1 MSALGQKQT
10 LRQVRLMSAFPQKR
24 TLIGTIGMS
33 ALGQKRHAAR
43 PVACGFRR
51 APFDTQR
58 FKSTLRTK
66 PLVLV
71 VTLVLDVGGKMN
83 HKLSSR
89 FESVDF
95 EGAAKLADS

>member
-1 MSALGQKQT
+1 MAVLAHSSGP
-10 LRQVRLMSAFPQKR
+10 RR
-24 TLIGTIGMS
+24 TPCTGTRAREVANGG
-33 ALGQKRHAAR
+33 LR

-58 FKSTLRTK
+58 FKLTLRTK

-89 FESVDF
+89 FETVDF
-95 EGAAKLADS
+95 EGAAKLTDS

>member
-1 MSALGQKQT
+1 
-10 LRQVRLMSAFPQKR
+10 VP
-24 TLIGTIGMS
+24 
-33 ALGQKRHAAR
+33 
-43 PVACGFRR
+43 RR
-51 APFDTQR
+51 EPFDHVAGGRGSLSGIIKSECLSGRKIVIPDTKR
-58 FKSTLRTK
+58 FKSTLRK
-66 PLVLV
+66 PLALV

>member
-1 MSALGQKQT
+1 MMSALPPKADID
-10 LRQVRLMSAFPQKR
+10 RHDWNVRFGPRETCSE
-24 TLIGTIGMS
+24 
-33 ALGQKRHAAR
+33 AR
-43 PVACGFRR
+43 GFRR

>member
-1 MSALGQKQT
+1 MRMVGLSNAGAEGLVNTEWETSPCVSRGPLSLQFQRSA
-10 LRQVRLMSAFPQKR
+10 
-24 TLIGTIGMS
+24 
-33 ALGQKRHAAR
+33 
-43 PVACGFRR
+43 
-51 APFDTQR
+51 R